1 MRQLAYYWRFRPDT
15 FGFSSQNWPEAGVPF
30 SIFTSSYG
38 SSGKQEQSG
47 FGSNSPTNAWDR
59 KQISS
64 LPIVSADQFV
74 VINNFGSSP
83 GLLPIPDVLTTNR
96 DWIGTFEIKARIT
109 LTPALFIWDL
119 SYAGYPNPYESDS
132 KAATIARLE
141 NPAKSYFNTNITKT
155 AGDGT
160 KYWKIESSND
170 IEDLYSAW
178 LEPYGV
184 VPADI
189 TITSTVTSANY
200 LVYSVSIT
208 FIRYGST
215 EGGPITTTLFSPSL
229 ADRRRDSVSTV
240 VAGATTIDFYEN
252 IKPNGF
258 LQLMV
263 NDTSYFQ
270 EPIHTQ
276 ALGISGDAAP
286 FPQTVGFKV
295 PQWSLKPNYYVL
307 PGQSW
312 DIQYTTM
319 NDIHALNDWIVDNLG
334 NAGAIGAFWT
344 YAEVFC
350 SYYLYE
356 GANAMICHQLLKLG
370 ITINPDTI
378 DWYKRQILAMEGLDP
393 NTYEVYLDLQSK
405 WKEKQNRL
413 DEHYSRGRHK

>member
-1 MRQLAYYWRFRPDT
+1 MRQLLYNWIFQPVT
-15 FGFSSQNWPEAGVPF
+15 FGFTSQNWPLAGVPF

-38 SSGKQEQSG
+38 SSGKQEEIG
-47 FGSNSPTNAWDR
+47 FGSNIPTNPWES

-74 VINNFGSSP
+74 VINNFGSTP
-83 GLLPIPDVLTTNR
+83 GLLPIPDVLTANR
-96 DWIGTFEIKARIT
+96 EWVATFELSARVTGFPKLYIWNLNYSGYSSGIT
-109 LTPALFIWDL
+109 
-119 SYAGYPNPYESDS
+119 SDS
-132 KAATIARLE
+132 KQATIARLE
-141 NPAKSYFNTNITKT
+141 NPANSYFNATITKT
-155 AGDGT
+155 GVGGN
-160 KYWKIESSND
+160 YWEIGSAND

-178 LEPYGV
+178 LEPFGV

-200 LVYSVSIT
+200 LVYTISIT
-208 FIRYGST
+208 FTRYGFT
-215 EGGPITTTLFSPSL
+215 QPDPIITTFFSPSL
-229 ADRRRDSVSTV
+229 SDRRRDSVSTIV
-240 VAGATTIDFYEN
+240 DSVATIDFYEN
-252 IKPNGF
+252 FKPNGF
-258 LQLMV
+258 VQLMV
-263 NDTSYFQ
+263 NDTKYFQ

-295 PQWSLKPNYYVL
+295 PQWSLQPNYYVL

-319 NDIHALNDWIVDNLG
+319 NDIHALNSWIEDNLG
-334 NAGAIGAFWT
+334 NAGAVGAFWK

-370 ITINPDTI
+370 ITINPDTV
-378 DWYKRQILAMEGLDP
+378 DWYKRQILSMEGLDP
-393 NTYEVYLDLQSK
+393 NTYEVYLDLQRK

-413 DEHYSRGRHK
+413 DDHYSRGRHK